1 MTDAHDPDDLAAL
14 RAASDVLGI
23 DALLTESERA
33 VRDRVRAF
41 VDAEIRPHIADWF
54 DRGWFPREI
63 VPALGRLG
71 VLGMSLEGYGCP
83 GGTAVEYGLAAL
95 ELEAGDSGLRTLV
108 SVQGSLA
115 MGSIHRW
122 GSEDQKSEWLPQLA
136 HGEAIGSFALT
147 EPGAGS
153 DPSSMKTY
161 AQRDGDDWVLTGEKR
176 WIGLASIA
184 QVAVVWAQ
192 THEGVRGFLVPTDA
206 RGFESVVLEPKGS
219 MRASVQ
225 CEVRFDGVRLPASAM
240 LPGAR
245 GLRGPFSALND
256 ARYGIVWGALG
267 AGRDSYEAALRHA
280 LAREQFGTPIA
291 GFQLTQQKL
300 VDMTIELQKGALL
313 ALHLGRLK
321 DAGALRPE
329 QISLGKLNNVRE
341 AIAIARTAR
350 TILGGDGVLLAHSP
364 IRHAANLE
372 SVRTYEGTDEVH
384 TLILGQHVTGISA
397 FR

>member
-1 MTDAHDPDDLAAL
+1 MEPRNPDDLDAL

-23 DALLTESERA
+23 DSLLSDDERA
-33 VRDRVRAF
+33 VRDRVREF
-41 VDAEIRPHIADWF
+41 VDEHIRPHIAGWF
-54 DRGWFPREI
+54 DRAVFPVELA
-63 VPALGRLG
+63 PALGELG
-71 VLGMSLEGYGCP
+71 VLGMTLDGYGCP
-83 GGTAVEYGLAAL
+83 GRTAVEYGLAAL
-95 ELEAGDSGLRTLV
+95 ELEAGDSGIRTFV

-115 MGSIHRW
+115 MGSIHRF
-122 GSEDQKSEWLPQLA
+122 GTEEQKQEWLPRMSRGDA
-136 HGEAIGSFALT
+136 VGCFGLT
-147 EPGAGS
+147 EPTAGS
-153 DPSSMKTY
+153 DPASMKTF
-161 AQRDGDDWVLTGEKR
+161 ARRDGDDWILSGSKR

-192 THEGVRGFLVPTDA
+192 TDNGIRGFVVPTDT
-206 RGFESVVLEPKGS
+206 RGFTATVLEPKGS

-225 CEVRFDGVRLPASAM
+225 CELHFDDLRLPASAL

-245 GLRGPFSALND
+245 GLSGPFSALNE

-267 AGRDSYEAALRHA
+267 AARDSYEAALRHA
-280 LAREQFGTPIA
+280 LRREQFGRPIA

-300 VDMTIELQKGALL
+300 VDMTLELQKGALV
-313 ALHLGRLK
+313 ALHIGRAK
-321 DAGALRPE
+321 DAGTVTPM

-341 AIAIARTAR
+341 AIAIAREAR
-350 TILGGDGVLLAHSP
+350 TILGGDGVLLENSP

-384 TLILGQHVTGISA
+384 TLILGQHLTGISA

>member
-1 MTDAHDPDDLAAL
+1 MEPRNPDDVDAL

-23 DALLTESERA
+23 DALLSDDERA
-33 VRDRVRAF
+33 VRDQVREF
-41 VDAEIRPHIADWF
+41 VDERIRPDIAGWF
-54 DRGWFPREI
+54 DRAVFPLELA
-63 VPALGRLG
+63 PALGELG
-71 VLGMSLEGYGCP
+71 VLGMTLDGYGCA
-83 GGTAVEYGLAAL
+83 GRTAVEYGLAAL
-95 ELEAGDSGLRTLV
+95 ELEAGDSGIRTFV

-115 MGSIHRW
+115 MGSIHRF
-122 GSEDQKSEWLPQLA
+122 GSEEQKQEWLPRMA
-136 HGEAIGSFALT
+136 RGDAIGCFGLT
-147 EPGAGS
+147 EPTAGS
-153 DPSSMKTY
+153 DPASMKTF
-161 AQRDGDDWVLTGEKR
+161 ARRDGDDWILSGSKR

-192 THEGVRGFLVPTDA
+192 TDDGLRGFLVPTGT
-206 RGFESVVLEPKGS
+206 RGFTAAVLEPKGS

-225 CEVRFDGVRLPASAM
+225 CELHFDDVRLPASAL

-245 GLRGPFSALND
+245 GLSGPFSALNE

-267 AGRDSYEAALRHA
+267 AARDSYEAALRHA
-280 LAREQFGTPIA
+280 LRREQFGRPIA

-300 VDMTIELQKGALL
+300 VDMTLELQKGALL
-313 ALHLGRLK
+313 ALHIGRAK
-321 DAGALRPE
+321 DAGTLTPT

-341 AIAIARTAR
+341 AIAIAREAR
-350 TILGGDGVLLAHSP
+350 TILGGDGVLLENSP

-384 TLILGQHVTGISA
+384 TLILGQHLTGISA